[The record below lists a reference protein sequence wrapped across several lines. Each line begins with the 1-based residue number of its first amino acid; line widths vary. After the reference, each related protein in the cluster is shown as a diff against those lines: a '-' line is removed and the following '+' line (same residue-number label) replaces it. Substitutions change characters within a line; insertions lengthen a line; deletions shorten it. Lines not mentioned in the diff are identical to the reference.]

1 MDEIKQAWAEAVHI
15 WKNEKPIL
23 VLPESCKQEAEE
35 LQQENMADDG
45 LAGIIEEY
53 LKDKERICA
62 RQVWHDALKESTEPP
77 KWKAKKRISEYF
89 EFCQRADRKPSV
101 EGLALALGTTRQN
114 LWLWEQSG
122 GEMGEIIGRAKTLIN
137 AMLTDFAMNSK
148 ISPVFGIWLQ
158 KNHFG
163 YSETKQIEIIPPRE
177 SHKTLEQQVTES
189 NLVWDDE
196 TGEFIPKE

>member
-1 MDEIKQAWAEAVHI
+1 MSNSKSNFPNAVKPNVKPGEVGEIVRNFESLWELPPVH
-15 WKNEKPIL
+15 KNE
-23 VLPESCKQEAEE
+23 PEE
-35 LQQENMADDG
+35 
-45 LAGIIEEY
+45 
-53 LKDKERICA
+53 
-62 RQVWHDALKESTEPP
+62 
-77 KWKAKKRISEYF
+77 AKKRISEYF

-114 LWLWEQSG
+114 LWLWEQSD

-177 SHKTLEQQVTES
+177 SHKTLEQQITES
-189 NLVWDDE
+189 NLIWDDE

>member
-1 MDEIKQAWAEAVHI
+1 M
-15 WKNEKPIL
+15 
-23 VLPESCKQEAEE
+23 
-35 LQQENMADDG
+35 
-45 LAGIIEEY
+45 
-53 LKDKERICA
+53 
-62 RQVWHDALKESTEPP
+62 
-77 KWKAKKRISEYF
+77 
-89 EFCQRADRKPSV
+89 
-101 EGLALALGTTRQN
+101 ALGTTRQN
-114 LWLWEQSG
+114 LWLWEQSDS
-122 GEMGEIIGRAKTLIN
+122 EIGEIIGRAKTLIN